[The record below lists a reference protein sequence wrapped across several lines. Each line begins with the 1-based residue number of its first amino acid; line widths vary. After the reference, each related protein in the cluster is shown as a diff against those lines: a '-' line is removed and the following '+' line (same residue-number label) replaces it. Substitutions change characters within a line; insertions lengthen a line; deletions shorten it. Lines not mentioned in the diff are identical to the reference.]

1 MIKVLF
7 VCMGNICR
15 SPMAEAIFRNL
26 VEEADLSDQFEIDSV
41 GTISYHVGEPAH
53 PGTRRVLA
61 QHGIQSHS
69 ISRRIDSTDL
79 AEADYV
85 IAMDRDNLHDLQ
97 VMARRVPTDGRLHLL
112 LEFAGDVPT
121 RDVPD
126 PYYSDNFEYVYR
138 LVEVGCRGLLEHIQ
152 QEEGI

>member
-1 MIKVLF
+1 
-7 VCMGNICR
+7 MGNICR
-15 SPMAEAIFRNL
+15 SPMAEAIFSHL
-26 VEEADLSDQFEIDSV
+26 VEEAGLSDQFEIDSV

-97 VMARRVPTDGRLHLL
+97 VMARRVPPDGRLHLL
-112 LEFAGDVPT
+112 LEFADNAPT

-126 PYYSDNFEYVYR
+126 PYYSDNFEYVYG
-138 LVEVGCRGLLEHIQ
+138 LVESGCRGLLAHIR

>member
-1 MIKVLF
+1 
-7 VCMGNICR
+7 MGNICR
-15 SPMAEAIFRNL
+15 SPMAEAIFSHL
-26 VEEADLSDQFEIDSV
+26 VEEASLSDRFEIDSV

-61 QHGIQSHS
+61 QHGIESHS
-69 ISRRIDSTDL
+69 ISRKINATDL

-97 VMARRVPTDGRLHLL
+97 TMAHRMPVDGHLHLL
-112 LEFAGDVPT
+112 LEFAGNAPT
-121 RDVPD
+121 QDVPD

-138 LVEVGCRGLLEHIQ
+138 LVESGCWGLLAHIR
-152 QEEGI
+152 QEKGI